1 MNIYIG
7 YEEAHP
13 EMYEV
18 CKASIERFSL
28 QHIIRPIRKKKL
40 IQQGVYSRPYQGE
53 ATDFSFT
60 RFLVPYLNNYSG
72 WALFVDGDFLFR
84 CDPAQ
89 ILEYVDEEE
98 PHDVY
103 VVKHPELVTSTK
115 IKMDGRVNRPYPMK
129 YWSSLMYI
137 NCDEMEIGPDEVNEA
152 PAGDLHEFT
161 WADSIGSL
169 PATWNNMIGYYDIYQ
184 PNAVHFTDGG
194 PWLSGFEN
202 QPYADEW
209 RAVYEE
215 TRRSV

>member
-7 YEEAHP
+7 YEESHP

-18 CKASIERFSL
+18 CKASIERFSTR
-28 QHIIRPIRKKKL
+28 HIIKPVRKKL
-40 IQQGVYSRPYQGE
+40 LQQQGVYTRPFQGE
-53 ATDFSFT
+53 ATDFAFT

-84 CDPAQ
+84 ADPAE
-89 ILEYVDEEE
+89 LEKYEDDE
-98 PHDVY
+98 HDVF

-115 IKMDGRVNRPYPMK
+115 VKMDGKVNRPYPCK

-137 NCDEMEIGPDEVNEA
+137 NCDEQEIAPDDVNEA
-152 PAGDLHEFT
+152 PAGDLHGFKWT
-161 WADSIGSL
+161 DKVGNL
-169 PATWNNMIGYYDIYQ
+169 PATFNNMVGYYDIYQ
-184 PNAVHFTDGG
+184 PSAVHFTDGG
-194 PWLSGFEN
+194 PWLKGFED